1 MAKKGRS
8 GCLKLVLLAVIVVAA
23 IVALRERG
31 NQSESDEAQ
40 QSRETPRQEQPT
52 GRPSNGN
59 TGTRR
64 EREEDLSATQQ
75 ARAEPDESAPSPS
88 GERSAHSEPQYTAGQ
103 EQYLQYARMYVVAAA
118 AQGRTPPLMRIDED
132 DWLIGSVPGNFEVG
146 QILNRSTMIANK
158 IDGDGFPEYSVW
170 VEGISTSGMVDEK
183 KFGFHD
189 DTTFRRA
196 GTKSFVTVLGVT
208 RTIYAIEVL
217 DKQMLAWALSEVNR
231 VAAERRR
238 ERTQQ
243 KEEALAAARDKLK
256 DIDAQIT
263 RLKKDNERIAVH
275 VQLTNRIRLY
285 RDNMANKR
293 VEPLLKEEEAKL
305 KALGEVSEED
315 VTRYKRES
323 ASLSARRRE
332 AYRRLAEL
340 TE

>member
-1 MAKKGRS
+1 
-8 GCLKLVLLAVIVVAA
+8 
-23 IVALRERG
+23 
-31 NQSESDEAQ
+31 
-40 QSRETPRQEQPT
+40 
-52 GRPSNGN
+52 
-59 TGTRR
+59 
-64 EREEDLSATQQ
+64 
-75 ARAEPDESAPSPS
+75 
-88 GERSAHSEPQYTAGQ
+88 
-103 EQYLQYARMYVVAAA
+103 
-118 AQGRTPPLMRIDED
+118 
-132 DWLIGSVPGNFEVG
+132 
-146 QILNRSTMIANK
+146 MIANK